1 MVDTSNPDRRGTRS
15 NGAAPLDDGETP
27 ISLTTA
33 RRYAHEDP
41 TLASMIEKGI
51 PLTRNAWLTL
61 SYGHELPEGDAW
73 NSEHEAGLPEPFQR
87 PINRPRNATK

>member
-1 MVDTSNPDRRGTRS
+1 MVDTNDTDRRPAGPT
-15 NGAAPLDDGETP
+15 AVDDGERP
-27 ISLTTA
+27 ISLAVA

-51 PLTRNAWLTL
+51 PLTRNAWLML
-61 SYGHELPEGDAW
+61 NYGAELPKGDDW

-87 PINRPRNATK
+87 PLNRPRHARKPE